1 MNKAKRRT
9 IDMDKKWCQ
18 GESVIIKPDRNGR
31 PEFFHGG
38 VSMTL
43 EEVGEL
49 LIGGAVPVLFQTEAL
64 KEAKKRY
71 QMQRAKIKKGET

>member
-1 MNKAKRRT
+1 MKKPKRRT

-18 GESVIIKPDRNGR
+18 GESIIIKPDRNGR

-49 LIGGAVPVLFQTEAL
+49 LIGGAQPVLYRTLLHQDSRERARKAF
-64 KEAKKRY
+64 AKK
-71 QMQRAKIKKGET
+71 KGD